1 MQLENTFTVAAPLDA
16 VWAALKDP
24 EMVAPCF
31 PGATL
36 TEYTGDSF
44 TGVVKVKLGPISMNY
59 NGKGTYIERDDDN
72 YRVVI
77 DASGR
82 DSRGNGSA
90 SAKVT
95 GTMKAVSSDKTEVT
109 MVTDMNITGRPAQ
122 FGRGMISEVA
132 DRMIGQFADRLAARL
147 AGPDASSDG
156 SVTHLSTATQSNDEA
171 INLLGTAGGPVL
183 KALVPAAGLVAV
195 LVLLLAVLRRSP
207 RSN

>member
-59 NGKGTYIERDDDN
+59 NGKGTYIERDDEN

-156 SVTHLSTATQSNDEA
+156 SVTRLSSATQSDDEA

-195 LVLLLAVLRRSP
+195 LVLLLALLRRSP

>member
-1 MQLENTFTVAAPLDA
+1 
-16 VWAALKDP
+16 
-24 EMVAPCF
+24 
-31 PGATL
+31 
-36 TEYTGDSF
+36 
-44 TGVVKVKLGPISMNY
+44 MNY
-59 NGKGTYIERDDDN
+59 NGKGTYIERDDEN

-156 SVTHLSTATQSNDEA
+156 SVTRLSSATQSDDEA

-195 LVLLLAVLRRSP
+195 LVLLLALLRRSP